1 MTSITTTKLLS
12 VIAAVFSLSI
22 ATHAHSGVQTPTS
35 VNLTFHVHDAIK
47 SKSTKKTVRKLAG
60 PYAHLVLTAARKAH
74 VPAKLVAAVVHV
86 ENGGDFHGSA
96 TRVSIS
102 GAIGVMQLEPST
114 AWDVLHVNPWNAR
127 QNIEGGARY
136 LASMLR
142 QFHGDVRRALMAY
155 NAGPTSI
162 ARGYRPVAA
171 VVYAERVLRDAGM
184 SRFTKVRDSL
194 DDWGKSCSRSA
205 HSVFM
210 ERLSGSCMQS
220 DWRLR
225 RRLWERSV

>member
-12 VIAAVFSLSI
+12 VIAAVFALSI
-22 ATHAHSGVQTPTS
+22 TTHSHPGSITQASMKPAL
-35 VNLTFHVHDAIK
+35 NACHVVEA
-47 SKSTKKTVRKLAG
+47 KSTKKTVRKLAG
-60 PYAHLVLTAARKAH
+60 PYAHLVLTAAHKAH

-162 ARGYRPVAA
+162 ARGYRPMAA

-184 SRFTKVRDSL
+184 SHFTKVRDSL
-194 DDWGKSCSRSA
+194 DDWGKSCRRSA
-205 HSVFM
+205 QSVFM
-210 ERLSGSCMQS
+210 ERLSGSCVQS

>member
-12 VIAAVFSLSI
+12 VIAAVFALSI
-22 ATHAHSGVQTPTS
+22 TTHSHPGSITQASMKPAL
-35 VNLTFHVHDAIK
+35 NACHVVEA
-47 SKSTKKTVRKLAG
+47 KSTKKTVRKLAG
-60 PYAHLVLTAARKAH
+60 PYAHLVLTAARKAR

-184 SRFTKVRDSL
+184 SRFTKVRESL